1 MGGRPLSAR
10 VRQSCAVARMTPFV
24 QQNGMIPSAGSLRGS
39 REETMSPPFRADHIG
54 SLLRPKDLTQAY
66 RARGEGKLSESAFK
80 AAQEKAIRAVVAT
93 QEKLGLKVVT
103 DGEFRRASY
112 WSHWIDAVEGLSVGE
127 SLFKFHDSKGTEQAF
142 ICPVCTGKLKKV
154 APISTHE
161 FKFLKSV
168 AKAEPKIT
176 MPSPST
182 FHFWR
187 GDRGLEG
194 SGYPNR
200 DAFYVDLCAIYR
212 QEIADLAALG
222 CRYVQLDEVAL
233 IMLGDP
239 EIRAKVK
246 ARGEDPE
253 ALMSLYIRA
262 MNEAVR
268 GRPKGATA
276 AMHICRGNFKGKWLS
291 EGGYEAIAERVFKEI
306 DVDAFCLEYDTP
318 RAGDFKPLAQVPRG
332 KTVVLGLV
340 STKTPTLESA
350 DDLVKRIED
359 AARYMPKEQL
369 CLSPQCGFAS
379 TVAGN
384 PVTAED
390 EEKKLALVVAV
401 AKRVW
406 GSA

>member
-1 MGGRPLSAR
+1 
-10 VRQSCAVARMTPFV
+10 
-24 QQNGMIPSAGSLRGS
+24 
-39 REETMSPPFRADHIG
+39 MSPPFRADHIG
-54 SLLRPKDLTQAY
+54 SLLRPKDLTRAY
-66 RARGEGKLSESAFK
+66 RARGEGNLSLADFRK
-80 AAQEKAIRAVVAT
+80 VQDAAVREAVALQE
-93 QEKLGLKVVT
+93 QLGLKVVT

-112 WSHWIDAVEGLSVGE
+112 WSHWIDAIEGLSVGE
-127 SLFKFHDSKGTEQAF
+127 SLFKFRDERGTEQAF
-142 ICPVCTGKLKKV
+142 ICPVCRGKLKRV
-154 APISTHE
+154 APISTEE

-168 AKAEPKIT
+168 ARAEPKIT

-187 GDRGLEG
+187 GRRGLDG
-194 SGYPNR
+194 SPYT
-200 DAFYVDLCAIYR
+200 DAAAFFEDLCAIYR

-239 EIRAKVK
+239 EVRGKVK
-246 ARGEDPE
+246 AMGEDPD
-253 ALMSLYIRA
+253 ALTALYVKA
-262 MNEAVR
+262 MNDAVK
-268 GRPKGATA
+268 GRPEGVTA
-276 AMHICRGNFKGKWLS
+276 AMHICRGNFKGKWMA
-291 EGGYEAIAERVFKEI
+291 EGGYDLIAERVFKEI

-318 RAGDFKPLAQVPRG
+318 RAGDFKPLAHVPKG

-340 STKTPTLESA
+340 STKTPALESA
-350 DDLVKRIED
+350 DGLVERIEE
-359 AARYMPKEQL
+359 AAKYVPKDHL

-390 EEKKLALVVAV
+390 EQKKLGLIVEV

-406 GSA
+406 GAA

>member
-1 MGGRPLSAR
+1 
-10 VRQSCAVARMTPFV
+10 
-24 QQNGMIPSAGSLRGS
+24 
-39 REETMSPPFRADHIG
+39 MSPPFRADHIG

-66 RARGEGKLSESAFK
+66 RARGEGNLSLADFHKAQDSAVREIV
-80 AAQEKAIRAVVAT
+80 AQ

-112 WSHWIDAVEGLSVGE
+112 WSHWIDAIEGLSVGE
-127 SLFKFHDSKGTEQAF
+127 SLFKFHDERGTEQTF
-142 ICPVCTGKLKKV
+142 ICAVCKGKLKKV
-154 APISTHE
+154 APISTEE

-168 AKAEPKIT
+168 AKGEPKIT

-187 GDRGLEG
+187 GDRGLQG
-194 SGYPNR
+194 SPYT
-200 DAFYVDLCAIYR
+200 DAAAFYDDLCAIYR

-222 CRYVQLDEVAL
+222 CRYVQLDEVAI

-246 ARGEDPE
+246 ARGEDPD
-253 ALMSLYIRA
+253 ALMALYIK
-262 MNEAVR
+262 AVNDAVK
-268 GRPKGATA
+268 GRPKGVTA

-291 EGGYEAIAERVFKEI
+291 EGGYDTIAERVFKEV

-318 RAGDFKPLAQVPRG
+318 RAGDFKPLAHVPKG

-340 STKTPTLESA
+340 STKTPALESA
-350 DDLVKRIED
+350 DGLVQRIEE
-359 AARYMPKEQL
+359 AAKYIPKDHL

-390 EEKKLALVVAV
+390 ERKKLGLVVDV
-401 AKRVW
+401 AKKVW

>member
-1 MGGRPLSAR
+1 
-10 VRQSCAVARMTPFV
+10 
-24 QQNGMIPSAGSLRGS
+24 
-39 REETMSPPFRADHIG
+39 MSPPFRADHIG

-66 RARGEGKLSESAFK
+66 RARGEGKMSLADFRKAQESAVR
-80 AAQEKAIRAVVAT
+80 EIVAL

-112 WSHWIDAVEGLSVGE
+112 WSHWIDAIEGLSVGE
-127 SLFKFHDSKGTEQAF
+127 SLFKFHDERGTEQAF
-142 ICPVCTGKLKKV
+142 ICPVCTGKLKRV
-154 APISTHE
+154 APISTEE
-161 FKFLKSV
+161 FTFLKSV
-168 AKAEPKIT
+168 TKAEPKIT

-187 GDRGLEG
+187 GNRGLEN
-194 SGYPNR
+194 SPYKTPA
-200 DAFYVDLCAIYR
+200 AFFDDLCAIYR

-222 CRYVQLDEVAL
+222 CRYVQIDEVAL
-233 IMLGDP
+233 INLGDP

-253 ALMSLYIRA
+253 ALTALYIKA
-262 MNEAVR
+262 MNDAVKD
-268 GRPKGATA
+268 RPKDVTA

-291 EGGYEAIAERVFKEI
+291 EGGYDTIAERVFKEV

-318 RAGDFKPLAQVPRG
+318 RAGDFKPLAHVPKG

-340 STKTPTLESA
+340 STKTPALESA
-350 DDLVKRIED
+350 DGLVKRIEE
-359 AARYMPKEQL
+359 AAKYIPKDHL

-390 EEKKLALVVAV
+390 EQKKLGLVVEV
-401 AKRVW
+401 AKKVW

>member
-1 MGGRPLSAR
+1 
-10 VRQSCAVARMTPFV
+10 
-24 QQNGMIPSAGSLRGS
+24 
-39 REETMSPPFRADHIG
+39 MSPPFRADHIG

-66 RARGEGKLSESAFK
+66 RARGEGKMSEPEFKKAQDAAVREAVAF
-80 AAQEKAIRAVVAT
+80 

-112 WSHWIDAVEGLSVGE
+112 WSHWIDAIEGFSVGE
-127 SLFKFHDSKGTEQAF
+127 SLFKFHDAAGTEQAF
-142 ICPVCTGKLKKV
+142 ICPVCTGKLKKT
-154 APISTHE
+154 APISTE
-161 FKFLKSV
+161 DFKFLKSV
-168 AKAEPKIT
+168 AKGEPKVT
-176 MPSPST
+176 MPTPST

-187 GDRGLEG
+187 GNRGLQNSPYKTPE
-194 SGYPNR
+194 
-200 DAFYVDLCAIYR
+200 AFFEDLCAIYR

-233 IMLGDP
+233 INLGDP

-253 ALMSLYIRA
+253 HLMALYIKA
-262 MNEAVR
+262 INDAVK
-268 GRPKGATA
+268 GRPKGVTA

-291 EGGYEAIAERVFKEI
+291 EGGYDTIAERVFKEV
-306 DVDAFCLEYDTP
+306 DVDAFALEYDTA
-318 RAGDFKPLAQVPRG
+318 RAGDFKPLAHVPKG

-340 STKTPTLESA
+340 STKTPALESA
-350 DDLVKRIED
+350 DALVKRIED
-359 AARYMPKEQL
+359 AAKYMPKEHL

-390 EEKKLALVVAV
+390 EQKKLALVVDV
-401 AKRVW
+401 AKKVW

>member
-1 MGGRPLSAR
+1 
-10 VRQSCAVARMTPFV
+10 
-24 QQNGMIPSAGSLRGS
+24 
-39 REETMSPPFRADHIG
+39 MSPPFRADHIG

-66 RARGEGKLSESAFK
+66 RARGEGKMSLAEFQK
-80 AAQEKAIRAVVAT
+80 AQDAAVRDVVAR

-112 WSHWIDAVEGLSVGE
+112 WSHWIDAIEGLSVGE
-127 SLFKFHDSKGTEQAF
+127 SLFKFHDERGTEQTF
-142 ICPVCTGKLKKV
+142 ICAVCKGKLKKT
-154 APISTHE
+154 APISTEE

-168 AKAEPKIT
+168 AKGEPKIT

-187 GDRGLEG
+187 GDRGLQG
-194 SGYPNR
+194 SPYGNAA
-200 DAFYVDLCAIYR
+200 AFYDDLCAIYR

-222 CRYVQLDEVAL
+222 CRYVQLDEVAI

-246 ARGEDPE
+246 ARGEDPDV
-253 ALMSLYIRA
+253 LMALYIKA
-262 MNEAVR
+262 MNDAVR
-268 GRPKGATA
+268 GRPKGVTA

-291 EGGYEAIAERVFKEI
+291 EGGYDAIAERVFKEV
-306 DVDAFCLEYDTP
+306 DVDAFCLEYDTA
-318 RAGDFKPLAQVPRG
+318 RAGDFKPLAHVPKG

-340 STKTPTLESA
+340 STKTPALESA
-350 DDLVKRIED
+350 DGLVKRIEE
-359 AARYMPKEQL
+359 AAKYIPKDHL

-384 PVTAED
+384 PVTPED
-390 EEKKLALVVAV
+390 EQKKLGLIVDV
-401 AKRVW
+401 AKKVW
-406 GSA
+406 GTA

>member
-1 MGGRPLSAR
+1 
-10 VRQSCAVARMTPFV
+10 MT
-24 QQNGMIPSAGSLRGS
+24 
-39 REETMSPPFRADHIG
+39 PPFRADHIG

-66 RARGEGKLSESAFK
+66 RARGEGKLSESEFK
-80 AAQEKAIRAVVAT
+80 AAQDKAVRETVAL
-93 QEKLGLKVVT
+93 QERLGLEVVT

-112 WSHWIDAVEGLSVGE
+112 WSHWIDAIDGLSVGE
-127 SLFKFHDSKGTEQAF
+127 SLFKFHDERGTEQTF
-142 ICPVCTGKLKKV
+142 ICPICKGKLKKV
-154 APISTHE
+154 APISTEE

-187 GDRGLEG
+187 GNRGLQN
-194 SGYPNR
+194 SGYA
-200 DAFYVDLCAIYR
+200 DAAAFYDDLCVIYR

-222 CRYVQLDEVAL
+222 CRYVQIDEVAL

-239 EIRAKVK
+239 EVRAKVT
-246 ARGEDPE
+246 ARGEDPD
-253 ALMSLYIRA
+253 ALMTLYIKA
-262 MNEAVR
+262 MNDSVK
-268 GRPKGATA
+268 GRPKGVTA
-276 AMHICRGNFKGKWLS
+276 AMHICRGNFKGRWLS
-291 EGGYEAIAERVFKEI
+291 EGGYDAIAERVFKEV
-306 DVDAFCLEYDTP
+306 DVDAFALEYDTP
-318 RAGDFKPLAQVPRG
+318 RAGDFKPLAHVPKG

-340 STKTPTLESA
+340 STKTPVLEGG
-350 DDLVKRIED
+350 DGLVKRIEE
-359 AARYMPKEQL
+359 AARYMPKEHL

-384 PVTAED
+384 PVTIED
-390 EEKKLALVVAV
+390 EQKKLALVVDV

>member
-1 MGGRPLSAR
+1 
-10 VRQSCAVARMTPFV
+10 
-24 QQNGMIPSAGSLRGS
+24 
-39 REETMSPPFRADHIG
+39 MSPPFRADHIG

-66 RARGEGKLSESAFK
+66 RSRGEGKLSLADFRK
-80 AAQEKAIRAVVAT
+80 AQDAAVREVVAL

-112 WSHWIDAVEGLSVGE
+112 WSHWIDAIEGLSVGE
-127 SLFKFHDSKGTEQAF
+127 SLFKFHDARGAEQTF
-142 ICPVCTGKLKKV
+142 ICPVASGTLKKA
-154 APISTHE
+154 APISTEE

-168 AKAEPKIT
+168 AKGEPKIT

-187 GDRGLEG
+187 GDRGLQG
-194 SGYPNR
+194 SPYSTAA
-200 DAFYVDLCAIYR
+200 AFFADLCAIYR

-222 CRYVQLDEVAL
+222 CRYVQLDEVAI

-239 EIRAKVK
+239 DIRAKVK
-246 ARGEDPE
+246 ARDEDPD
-253 ALMSLYIRA
+253 ALMALYIKA
-262 MNEAVR
+262 MNDAVK
-268 GRPKGATA
+268 GRPKGVTA

-291 EGGYEAIAERVFKEI
+291 EGGYDAIAERVFKEV

-318 RAGDFKPLAQVPRG
+318 RAGDFKPLAHVPKG

-340 STKTPTLESA
+340 STKTPSLESA
-350 DDLVKRIED
+350 DGLMKRIEE
-359 AARYMPKEQL
+359 AAKYIPKDHL

-384 PVTAED
+384 PVTPD
-390 EEKKLALVVAV
+390 DEKKKLGLIVDV
-401 AKRVW
+401 AKKVW

>member
-1 MGGRPLSAR
+1 
-10 VRQSCAVARMTPFV
+10 
-24 QQNGMIPSAGSLRGS
+24 
-39 REETMSPPFRADHIG
+39 MSPPFRADHIG

-66 RARGEGKLSESAFK
+66 RARSEGKMSLAEFRKAQDSAVREAVAF
-80 AAQEKAIRAVVAT
+80 QE
-93 QEKLGLKVVT
+93 QLGLKVVT

-112 WSHWIDAVEGLSVGE
+112 WSHWIDAIEGLSVGE
-127 SLFKFHDSKGTEQAF
+127 SLFKFRDERGAEQTF
-142 ICPVCTGKLKKV
+142 ICPVCKGKLKRV
-154 APISTHE
+154 APISTEE

-168 AKAEPKIT
+168 AKAEPKVT

-187 GDRGLEG
+187 GKRGLEG
-194 SGYPNR
+194 SPYA
-200 DAFYVDLCAIYR
+200 DAAAFFDDLCAIYR

-239 EIRAKVK
+239 EVRAKVK
-246 ARGEDPE
+246 ARGEDPD
-253 ALMSLYIRA
+253 ALMTLYVKA
-262 MNEAVR
+262 MNDAVK
-268 GRPKGATA
+268 GRPEGVTA
-276 AMHICRGNFKGKWLS
+276 AMHICRGNFKGKWMA
-291 EGGYEAIAERVFKEI
+291 EGGYDLIAERVFKEI

-318 RAGDFKPLAQVPRG
+318 RAGDFKPLAHVPRG

-340 STKTPTLESA
+340 STKTPALESA
-350 DDLVKRIED
+350 EGLVKRIEE
-359 AARYMPKEQL
+359 AAKYVPKEHL

-390 EEKKLALVVAV
+390 EKKKLGLVVEV
-401 AKRVW
+401 AKKVW

>member
-1 MGGRPLSAR
+1 
-10 VRQSCAVARMTPFV
+10 MT
-24 QQNGMIPSAGSLRGS
+24 
-39 REETMSPPFRADHIG
+39 PPFRADHIG
-54 SLLRPKDLTQAY
+54 SLLRPKELTQAY
-66 RARGEGKLSESAFK
+66 RARNAGAISDAELAVARDK
-80 AAQEKAIRAVVAT
+80 AVGDVVAL

-112 WSHWIDAVEGLSVGE
+112 WSHWIDAVDGLSVGE
-127 SLFKFHDSKGTEQAF
+127 SLFKFHDERGNEQTF
-142 ICPVCTGKLKKV
+142 ICPVCKGKLRKV
-154 APISTHE
+154 APISTEE

-168 AKAEPKIT
+168 AKAEPKVT

-194 SGYPNR
+194 SPYATPA
-200 DAFYVDLCAIYR
+200 AFYDDLCAIYR

-239 EIRAKVK
+239 GVREKVK

-253 ALMSLYIRA
+253 ALMSLYIKA
-262 MNEAVR
+262 MNEAVKD
-268 GRPKGATA
+268 RPKGMTV
-276 AMHICRGNFKGKWLS
+276 AMHICRGNFKGKWLA
-291 EGGYEAIAERVFKEI
+291 EGGYDSIAARVFREV
-306 DVDAFCLEYDTP
+306 DVDAFALEYDTA
-318 RAGDFKPLAQVPRG
+318 RAGDFKPLAEVPKG
-332 KTVVLGLV
+332 KSVILGLV

-350 DDLVKRIED
+350 DALAKRIED
-359 AARYMPKEQL
+359 AARYISKDHL

-384 PVTAED
+384 PVTIED
-390 EEKKLALVVAV
+390 EEKKLALIVDV
-401 AKRVW
+401 AKKVW
-406 GSA
+406 GEA